1 MGTFGTKRDAMSW
14 QMRFHK
20 IHVEVISPDPVRLHE
35 RFGWMNGERKVE
47 YPKPW
52 IVEEYVNPR
61 RPREE
66 ADKEWTEWQR
76 LRSARIVGAEFLG
89 RRYRLEHR
97 EERMSEKR
105 EKARRD
111 FDVVMAKAP
120 RSNARIVFLRIMVGR
135 RGPLPRP
142 SLRQILHREW

>member
-1 MGTFGTKRDAMSW
+1 MGTFRTKRDAMLW

-89 RRYRLEHR
+89 RRYRLELR
-97 EERMSEKR
+97 EESSLKSVRRHAETSMSLWPRLR
-105 EKARRD
+105 EAMQESY
-111 FDVVMAKAP
+111 F
-120 RSNARIVFLRIMVGR
+120 SG
-135 RGPLPRP
+135 
-142 SLRQILHREW
+142 